1 MNCYV
6 YRSDRQ
12 QGMYLYL
19 REKDDFS
26 SVPESLLALLGETTF
41 SFEFDLA
48 QDRKLVRAEAQEVI
62 RNMKENGFFLQM
74 PPARSELLGQ
84 KAN

>member
-19 REKDDFS
+19 REKDNFS